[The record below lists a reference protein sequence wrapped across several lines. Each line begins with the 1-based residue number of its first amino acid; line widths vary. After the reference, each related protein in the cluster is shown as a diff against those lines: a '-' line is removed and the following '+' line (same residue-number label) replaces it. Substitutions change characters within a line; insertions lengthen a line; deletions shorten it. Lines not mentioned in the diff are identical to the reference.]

1 MGYKDER
8 WLEAPGYC
16 VECGNL
22 RPLNQCCVCH
32 ECWYDLEVQNIEW
45 EEDEDR
51 SRIYYQM
58 PKSSTRKF
66 IERTHA

>member
-16 VECGNL
+16 VECGTL
-22 RPLNQCCVCH
+22 KPLNKSAVCQ
-32 ECWYDLEVQNIEW
+32 ECWHELEILGERW

-51 SRIYYQM
+51 SRVYYRRTG
-58 PKSSTRKF
+58 KVLFS
-66 IERTHA
+66 ERG

>member
-1 MGYKDER
+1 MGYKDDR

-22 RPLNQCCVCH
+22 RPLNQSCVCR
-32 ECWYDLEVQNIEW
+32 ECWYDLEALGIQW

-51 SRIYYQM
+51 SRIYYQRII
-58 PKSSTRKF
+58 SQANRN
-66 IERTHA
+66 THT

>member
-1 MGYKDER
+1 MGYKDDR

-22 RPLNQCCVCH
+22 RPLNKSAVCQ
-32 ECWYDLEVQNIEW
+32 ECWRDLEILGEYW

-51 SRIYYQM
+51 SRIYYQRLGAE
-58 PKSSTRKF
+58 TEF
-66 IERTHA
+66 NQHA

>member
-22 RPLNQCCVCH
+22 RPLNQSAVCQ
-32 ECWYDLEVQNIEW
+32 ECWHDLEVLGETW
-45 EEDEDR
+45 EEDEQR
-51 SRIYYQM
+51 SQIYYQRLRA
-58 PKSSTRKF
+58 KAGLTD
-66 IERTHA
+66 

>member
-1 MGYKDER
+1 MGYKDDI

-22 RPLNQCCVCH
+22 RPLNTSAVCQK
-32 ECWYDLEVQNIEW
+32 CWHDLEIMGEVW

-51 SRIYYQM
+51 SRIYYQRRDTSGGVE
-58 PKSSTRKF
+58 KG
-66 IERTHA
+66 A